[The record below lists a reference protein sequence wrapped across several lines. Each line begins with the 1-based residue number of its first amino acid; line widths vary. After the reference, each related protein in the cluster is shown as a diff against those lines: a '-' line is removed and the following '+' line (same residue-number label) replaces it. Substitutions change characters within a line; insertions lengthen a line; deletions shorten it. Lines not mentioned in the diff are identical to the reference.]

1 MADKAKPQATKDTA
15 KSKVTGKEYI
25 TVEMPGTPGQRSNY
39 RQTKREK
46 E

>member
-1 MADKAKPQATKDTA
+1 MAEKAKPQATKDTA
-15 KSKVTGKEYI
+15 KTKVTGQDYF

-39 RQTKREK
+39 RQTKREP